1 MMAVKVGDKVKV
13 HYKGTL
19 DNGEVFDSSEG
30 KDPLEFEVGAG
41 QVIKGFEEGLV
52 GMEPGDKKELKIPP
66 EKAYGNR
73 MDKLIQK
80 VPKDMVPENVE
91 LKEGAVLTLQ
101 APTGQ
106 VIPAKVVS
114 FTDAEVTLDL
124 NHPLAEKTLIFNV
137 ELVEVVA

>member
-1 MMAVKVGDKVKV
+1 MAVKVGDKVKV

-124 NHPLAEKTLIFNV
+124 NHPLAGKTLHFHIKVV
-137 ELVEVVA
+137 EIN

>member
-1 MMAVKVGDKVKV
+1 MAVKVGDKVKV

>member
-1 MMAVKVGDKVKV
+1 MAVKVGDKVKV

-41 QVIKGFEEGLV
+41 QVIKGFEEGLL